1 MCVSCSFLV
10 EESNSA
16 PAIAGATS
24 HGSGPTLNAGSRFLA
39 IPGNPG
45 KLLSLLCLVLFL
57 LSNVTYAEY
66 PLVAVDFPVAKLCN
80 CALPF
85 GNDRISKRRECREL
99 RGKSRNA
106 SRDHGERLSRA
117 SGNAGNKIDSVH
129 ERLQLR
135 DQSGKFAVLVKPVV
149 RKS

>member
-45 KLLSLLCLVLFL
+45 KLLSLLCLALFL

-66 PLVAVDFPVAKLCN
+66 PLVTVDFP
-80 CALPF
+80 
-85 GNDRISKRRECREL
+85 RSK
-99 RGKSRNA
+99 A
-106 SRDHGERLSRA
+106 M
-117 SGNAGNKIDSVH
+117 
-129 ERLQLR
+129 QLR
-135 DQSGKFAVLVKPVV
+135 SPL
-149 RKS
+149 